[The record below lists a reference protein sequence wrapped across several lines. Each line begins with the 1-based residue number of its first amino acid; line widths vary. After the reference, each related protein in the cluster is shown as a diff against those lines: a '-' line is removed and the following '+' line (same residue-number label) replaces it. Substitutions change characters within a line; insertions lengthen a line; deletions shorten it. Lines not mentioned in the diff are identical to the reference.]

1 MPITPIPDYTC
12 LTDEQVHELQAEC
25 QVLIAAVSER
35 TTMAESRRGTL
46 ATIGAALVAARVA
59 TVAGAISIL
68 DKAEWWIACAVT
80 GLCLTMTGLSIWF
93 LYARQTNRYPWT
105 GGTTTW
111 KWFYRDAL
119 PDSNALRFGATSYFW
134 GWRTTEFRIR
144 RAFISQLSD
153 FRLRFI
159 QLKDK
164 KTSLDQDIQQLYVL
178 HVNEEYKNLHLR
190 LPADHYE
197 RRLDW
202 VANHSI
208 CYFSSL
214 CFSVI
219 PVGASNEE
227 CYHFRS
233 TQNGST
239 LASLTDAPIREY
251 GSHSDKCTHQ

>member
-35 TTMAESRRGTL
+35 IHYAESRRGML

-134 GWRTTEFRIR
+134 GWRTTESKIR

-164 KTSLDQDIQQLYVL
+164 KTSLEQDIKQLYVL
-178 HVNEEYKNLHLR
+178 HVNEEYKN
-190 LPADHYE
+190 Y
-197 RRLDW
+197 
-202 VANHSI
+202 
-208 CYFSSL
+208 
-214 CFSVI
+214 
-219 PVGASNEE
+219 
-227 CYHFRS
+227 
-233 TQNGST
+233 T
-239 LASLTDAPIREY
+239 
-251 GSHSDKCTHQ
+251 